1 MMKVLKICMCLLMC
15 LCLFGCSSDKV
26 ELTPKSELV
35 SETGENVKTVEF
47 GENISLNAN
56 DYLDN
61 EEDVLSKTKVQLI
74 DKDGKE
80 VADTKKAA
88 VGDYILTFIYN
99 DDEKTKTTIKVSVK
113 DTTAPVF
120 NKGAIL
126 NKYEVEYGKSLDKS
140 IFTKDEVAT
149 DLSKVEITVDD
160 SKVNYK
166 KAGNYEAVVTAKD
179 EHGNATEKKVTIVV
193 KAEEKK
199 ESSSTTA
206 SGSTTKPSSGSSS
219 STKPSSSSKPSSS
232 GNSGSS
238 SSGTTG
244 KPVETPKKEYDV
256 GNSGMLFDT
265 EAEAIAWADK
275 YMMEHVKTIGGYV
288 YWSTYDKWT
297 IGFEY
302 Y

>member
-61 EEDVLSKTKVQLI
+61 EEDVLSKTKVQLT
-74 DKDGKE
+74 DKDGKI
-80 VADTKKAA
+80 ADTKKAA

-179 EHGNATEKKVTIVV
+179 EHGNATEKKITIVV

-206 SGSTTKPSSGSSS
+206 SGNTTKPSSSASS

-256 GNSGMLFDT
+256 GNSGMLFDS
-265 EAEAIAWADK
+265 EAEAIAWAEK
-275 YMMEHVKTIGGYV
+275 QMEIDQYKTYRGYG

-297 IGFEY
+297 VHY
-302 Y
+302 KYR